1 MSAKKKQEKIDKILK
16 SLKNVNHKTKV
27 TLLEEINKEIL
38 IFLETNNSDATDG
51 AFDTLSRILESVQ
64 EESDELLNIDS
75 DKKYLSGRCQR
86 YSPCC

>member
-1 MSAKKKQEKIDKILK
+1 MSANKKQEKIDKILK

-38 IFLETNNSDATDG
+38 IFLETSNSDATDG

-75 DKKYLSGRCQR
+75 DKKYL
-86 YSPCC
+86 

>member
-1 MSAKKKQEKIDKILK
+1 MLANKKQEKIDKILK

-38 IFLETNNSDATDG
+38 IFLETSNSDATDG

-75 DKKYLSGRCQR
+75 DKKYL
-86 YSPCC
+86 

>member
-1 MSAKKKQEKIDKILK
+1 MSANKKQEKIDRILK

-75 DKKYLSGRCQR
+75 DKKYL
-86 YSPCC
+86 